1 MSWPVYRPPLPSV
14 KIGEEALSPIFVG
27 GGEVC
32 TQARMTEIPTD
43 LKSLPR
49 NSFKKSFKGKLFK
62 ILESEDSYVEVDA
75 LIDKMKN

>member
-1 MSWPVYRPPLPSV
+1 MLVLKSGMSWPVYRPPLPSV
-14 KIGEEALSPIFVG
+14 KIGEEAPSPIFVR

-43 LKSLPR
+43 LKSLP
-49 NSFKKSFKGKLFK
+49 KGKLFK